1 MNYCK
6 GCATHL
12 AQNENHHDCPYYK
25 DNQDSSCPCS
35 NCLVKMMC
43 GDPCDDYETWIDS
56 VQGGTGIKEQVIDKR
71 RR

>member
-1 MNYCK
+1 MNYCE
-6 GCATHL
+6 GCATYL

-56 VQGGTGIKEQVIDKR
+56 V
-71 RR
+71 